1 MKRKEVSIHEEK
13 WISRKSCGRCI
24 LTKADAERAI
34 NALVDA
40 VSGALVEG
48 DKVAL
53 KGLGTFEVRERKA
66 RTGINPRTRETI
78 EIPASKVPAFKASST
93 LKDAVNK

>member
-1 MKRKEVSIHEEK
+1 MKKNDLVEK
-13 WISRKSCGRCI
+13 VAEGAS

-34 NALVDA
+34 NALVSA
-40 VSGALVEG
+40 VSEALVEG

-53 KGLGTFEVRERKA
+53 KGLGTFVVRERKA

-78 EIPASKVPAFKASST
+78 EIAASKVPAFKASST

>member
-1 MKRKEVSIHEEK
+1 MKKNELVEK
-13 WISRKSCGRCI
+13 VAEGAS

-48 DKVAL
+48 DNVAL
-53 KGLGTFEVRERKA
+53 KCLGTFEVRERKA

-78 EIPASKVPAFKASST
+78 EIPTSKVPAFKASST

>member
-1 MKRKEVSIHEEK
+1 MKKNELVEK
-13 WISRKSCGRCI
+13 VAEGAS

-34 NALVDA
+34 NALVNA
-40 VSGALVEG
+40 VSEALVDG

-78 EIPASKVPAFKASST
+78 EIAASKVQL
-93 LKDAVNK
+93 LKQVLHLKMQ

>member
-1 MKRKEVSIHEEK
+1 MKKNELVEK
-13 WISRKSCGRCI
+13 VAEGAS

-53 KGLGTFEVRERKA
+53 KCLGTFEVRERKA

>member
-1 MKRKEVSIHEEK
+1 MKKNELVEK
-13 WISRKSCGRCI
+13 VAEGAS

-40 VSGALVEG
+40 VSGALVGG
-48 DKVAL
+48 DKVSL

>member
-1 MKRKEVSIHEEK
+1 MKKNELVEK
-13 WISRKSCGRCI
+13 VAEGAS

-34 NALVDA
+34 NALVNA
-40 VSGALVEG
+40 VSEALVEG
-48 DKVAL
+48 
-53 KGLGTFEVRERKA
+53 GTFEVRERKA

-78 EIPASKVPAFKASST
+78 EIAASKVPAFKASST

>member
-1 MKRKEVSIHEEK
+1 MKKNELVEK
-13 WISRKSCGRCI
+13 VAEGAS

-34 NALVDA
+34 NALVNA
-40 VSGALVEG
+40 VSEALVDG
-48 DKVAL
+48 DKVTL

-78 EIPASKVPAFKASST
+78 EIAASKVPAFKASST

>member
-1 MKRKEVSIHEEK
+1 MKKNELVEK
-13 WISRKSCGRCI
+13 VAEGAS

-34 NALVDA
+34 NALVNA
-40 VSGALVEG
+40 VSDALVEG
-48 DKVAL
+48 DKVTL